1 MTAAGNGHRPHLD
14 GQDRHPGDRSG
25 GLPLPGHERW
35 QPLRAG
41 LVDLFLYDDEEFR
54 FRDGHLLLRGNNG
67 TGKSKVLALMLPFL
81 LDGELAPHR
90 VEPDADPGKRMEWNL
105 LLGGRY
111 QERLG
116 YTWLELGRL
125 AEDGSPAYLTLGC
138 GLKAVAGRGIAARWF
153 FVTTRRVGVDLRLV
167 SQVGTA
173 LVRDRLVEALG
184 DSGRVF
190 DHAEAYRRAVDEH
203 LFHLGPERYDALV
216 NLLIQLRAPQLS
228 KRPDADKLSRALSQA
243 LGPVDQAVLADVAES
258 FHDLEQQR
266 DELRGLQETRG
277 HVERFLGRY
286 RHYARIA
293 ARRQAAE
300 LRAAQ
305 SAYEATNRQLV
316 AVRHD
321 LLGARE
327 AEAATA
333 AALELSERDLG
344 AARAAVQEL
353 AAAPEIQR
361 LDRAEELAR
370 LARAAADRT
379 RRLHDDAERL
389 RDRRE
394 TDRDRAAA
402 AASASRAAVA
412 AAVEA
417 SGRAADA
424 AGTRRDHDALLAPL
438 ALPDGGG
445 EPSAGVEEA
454 ALGRVRNAVAAT
466 ADRREQAIGHV
477 RALAERA
484 TGAAGRLAAEHR
496 RLNDLAAERDQ
507 AAEHRRDAEE
517 AVAEEARALVDAW
530 RRYAAALTEVRLEQE
545 HPPAGLDGILADL
558 EDWTGTLAGAS
569 PARAALAAA
578 AGTTRNRLAEARATA
593 LSQLGAAATAL
604 EALVEQRE
612 RLERGEHEQP
622 PAPYTRPAGVRDGRA
637 GAPLWQVV
645 DFREGVGDGERAGL
659 EAALE
664 AAGLL
669 DAWVTPD
676 GRLLAPGTHDVVVTA
691 GTPARQNLGAVLA
704 PAIDRDDPQ
713 AAALS
718 EIAVG
723 AVLAGIGLGPGPGGE
738 GDAGTWVE
746 PTGRW
751 RLGVA
756 EGAWAKPAAR
766 FVGRG
771 AREAARRQ
779 RLADLAGEIAG
790 AEAAVGAAETARDAV
805 EARQRALDAE
815 LARVPDEQP
824 LRDAHAAA
832 TAAAT
837 DLVQREER
845 VTAQEAAVAVA
856 TAAARTAGEDRD
868 QAAAD
873 LSLPTT
879 LDALQEVRDAVGA
892 YRAAVATLWPE
903 ARGHGDRLRGLHA
916 AAAELAEAAA
926 DARSRAEEA
935 RSTAAEA
942 HAAERRR
949 DTLRDSIGATV
960 AELLAKLEATKA
972 EVAHLEGE
980 SKRLRREHLALTKQV
995 GNAEG
1000 QEQQLAAKLD
1010 EDTGRRGA
1018 AAAAFQRFATTGLLL
1033 LAVPELDLPDP
1044 ATAWAPDPT
1053 VRLAR
1058 RVEQALA
1065 EVDADDAAWDRV
1077 QRDLTH
1083 RFKELAD
1090 ALSRYGHEAT
1100 ADLAE
1105 DRYIVS
1111 VVFQG
1116 QRRTPDE
1123 LVGLLGDEVAH
1134 RERVLSAKERELLE
1148 EHLVNEVAS
1157 QLQELIA
1164 DAEDQTRRMNDELE
1178 ERPTSIGMKLR
1189 FRWEPL
1195 PDGPA
1200 GLAEAR
1206 RRLLRQA
1213 SDAWSAEDRAAVGA
1227 FLQERIAAERARDES
1242 GTWLEHLTA
1251 ALDYRA
1257 WHKFTIERWQDG
1269 RWRSAAGPASSGERV
1284 LTVTLP
1290 LFAAASAHYRSAQPA
1305 APRLVMLDE
1314 AFAGVD
1320 DDARAKCM
1328 GLLATFDLDFVM
1340 TSEREWGC
1348 YPTVPGLAIHQL
1360 SRREGI
1366 DAIHITR
1373 WEWDGRARSRV
1384 EATPRA
1390 WRPGDG
1396 RDDNGDDERPQGME
1410 PLW

>member
-1 MTAAGNGHRPHLD
+1 MNDGSRCGPALSTCSSTTTRSFASATATCCCAATTAPASPRCSRSCCRSCWTASWPPIGSSPTPTRASGWSGTSCSAVATRSGSATPGWSSAASPRMAAPRTSPSAAASRPSPAAGSPPAGSSSPR
-14 GQDRHPGDRSG
+14 G
-25 GLPLPGHERW
+25 GSVW
-35 QPLRAG
+35 TCAW
-41 LVDLFLYDDEEFR
+41 
-54 FRDGHLLLRGNNG
+54 
-67 TGKSKVLALMLPFL
+67 S
-81 LDGELAPHR
+81 
-90 VEPDADPGKRMEWNL
+90 
-105 LLGGRY
+105 
-111 QERLG
+111 
-116 YTWLELGRL
+116 
-125 AEDGSPAYLTLGC
+125 
-138 GLKAVAGRGIAARWF
+138 ARWAPRSS
-153 FVTTRRVGVDLRLV
+153 VTGSSRRWAIPAG
-167 SQVGTA
+167 SSTTP
-173 LVRDRLVEALG
+173 
-184 DSGRVF
+184 
-190 DHAEAYRRAVDEH
+190 RRT
-203 LFHLGPERYDALV
+203 GER
-216 NLLIQLRAPQLS
+216 
-228 KRPDADKLSRALSQA
+228 SRALSQA

-321 LLGARE
+321 LVGARE

-402 AASASRAAVA
+402 AASASRAAVT

-417 SGRAADA
+417 SGLAADA

-723 AVLAGIGLGPGPGGE
+723 AVLAGIGLGPRPGGE

-756 EGAWAKPAAR
+756 EGAWR
-766 FVGRG
+766 S
-771 AREAARRQ
+771 
-779 RLADLAGEIAG
+779 
-790 AEAAVGAAETARDAV
+790 
-805 EARQRALDAE
+805 
-815 LARVPDEQP
+815 
-824 LRDAHAAA
+824 
-832 TAAAT
+832 
-837 DLVQREER
+837 EE
-845 VTAQEAAVAVA
+845 
-856 TAAARTAGEDRD
+856 
-868 QAAAD
+868 
-873 LSLPTT
+873 
-879 LDALQEVRDAVGA
+879 
-892 YRAAVATLWPE
+892 
-903 ARGHGDRLRGLHA
+903 
-916 AAAELAEAAA
+916 
-926 DARSRAEEA
+926 
-935 RSTAAEA
+935 
-942 HAAERRR
+942 
-949 DTLRDSIGATV
+949 
-960 AELLAKLEATKA
+960 
-972 EVAHLEGE
+972 
-980 SKRLRREHLALTKQV
+980 
-995 GNAEG
+995 
-1000 QEQQLAAKLD
+1000 
-1010 EDTGRRGA
+1010 
-1018 AAAAFQRFATTGLLL
+1018 
-1033 LAVPELDLPDP
+1033 
-1044 ATAWAPDPT
+1044 
-1053 VRLAR
+1053 
-1058 RVEQALA
+1058 
-1065 EVDADDAAWDRV
+1065 
-1077 QRDLTH
+1077 
-1083 RFKELAD
+1083 
-1090 ALSRYGHEAT
+1090 
-1100 ADLAE
+1100 
-1105 DRYIVS
+1105 
-1111 VVFQG
+1111 
-1116 QRRTPDE
+1116 
-1123 LVGLLGDEVAH
+1123 
-1134 RERVLSAKERELLE
+1134 
-1148 EHLVNEVAS
+1148 
-1157 QLQELIA
+1157 
-1164 DAEDQTRRMNDELE
+1164 
-1178 ERPTSIGMKLR
+1178 
-1189 FRWEPL
+1189 
-1195 PDGPA
+1195 
-1200 GLAEAR
+1200 
-1206 RRLLRQA
+1206 
-1213 SDAWSAEDRAAVGA
+1213 
-1227 FLQERIAAERARDES
+1227 
-1242 GTWLEHLTA
+1242 
-1251 ALDYRA
+1251 
-1257 WHKFTIERWQDG
+1257 
-1269 RWRSAAGPASSGERV
+1269 
-1284 LTVTLP
+1284 
-1290 LFAAASAHYRSAQPA
+1290 
-1305 APRLVMLDE
+1305 
-1314 AFAGVD
+1314 
-1320 DDARAKCM
+1320 
-1328 GLLATFDLDFVM
+1328 
-1340 TSEREWGC
+1340 
-1348 YPTVPGLAIHQL
+1348 
-1360 SRREGI
+1360 
-1366 DAIHITR
+1366 
-1373 WEWDGRARSRV
+1373 
-1384 EATPRA
+1384 
-1390 WRPGDG
+1390 
-1396 RDDNGDDERPQGME
+1396 
-1410 PLW
+1410 

>member
-1 MTAAGNGHRPHLD
+1 MSAAGNGQRPHQD
-14 GQDRHPGDRSG
+14 GEDRRLADRSG
-25 GLPLPGHERW
+25 RLPLPGQQRW

-125 AEDGSPAYLTLGC
+125 GDDGSPAYLTLGC

-153 FVTTRRVGVDLRLV
+153 FITTRRVGVDLRLV

-184 DSGRVF
+184 DCGRVF

-203 LFHLGPERYDALV
+203 LFHLGPERYDALI

-243 LGPVDQAVLADVAES
+243 LAPVDQAVLADVAAS

-266 DELRGLQETRG
+266 DELRGLQETRD

-305 SAYEATNRQLV
+305 SAYEATNRQLA

-321 LLGARE
+321 LGGARE

-333 AALELSERDLG
+333 TALELSERDLG
-344 AARAAVQEL
+344 AARAAAQEL

-361 LDRAEELAR
+361 LDRAEELAGF
-370 LARAAADRT
+370 ARAAADRT

-389 RDRRE
+389 QDRRQTE
-394 TDRDRAAA
+394 RNRAAA
-402 AASASRAAVA
+402 AAAASRAAVA

-417 SGRAADA
+417 SAQAADA
-424 AGTRRDHDALLAPL
+424 AGTRRDHDTMLAPL

-445 EPSAGVEEA
+445 EPPTGVGEA
-454 ALGRVRNAVAAT
+454 ALGRARDAVAAT

-484 TGAAGRLAAEHR
+484 AGAADRLAAEHR

-507 AAEHRRDAEE
+507 AAERRRDAEG
-517 AVAEEARALVDAW
+517 AVAEEAQALVDAW
-530 RRYAAALTEVRLEQE
+530 RRYAAALTEVRLE
-545 HPPAGLDGILADL
+545 HPAADLDGILADL

-593 LSQLGAAATAL
+593 LAELEAATTAL
-604 EALVEQRE
+604 ADLVEQRE

-622 PAPYTRPAGVRDGRA
+622 PAPYTRPAGVRAGRA

-645 DFREGVGDGERAGL
+645 DFREGVGTGERAGL

-664 AAGLL
+664 ASGLL

-691 GTPARQNLGAVLA
+691 GTPATPNLGAVLA
-704 PAIDRDDPQ
+704 PAIDREDPQ

-718 EIAVG
+718 ETAVG
-723 AVLAGIGLGPGPGGE
+723 AVLTGIGLGPGPGGE

-779 RLADLAGEIAG
+779 RLADLVREIAS
-790 AEAAVGAAETARDAV
+790 AEAAVGTAETLRDAV

-832 TAAAT
+832 TATAA
-837 DLVQREER
+837 DLVLREER

-856 TAAARTAGEDRD
+856 AAAARTAGEDRD

-879 LDALQEVRDAVGA
+879 VDALQAVRDALGA

-903 ARGHGDRLRGLHA
+903 ARGHGDRLHGLHSA
-916 AAAELAEAAA
+916 ATELAEAAA

-960 AELLAKLEATKA
+960 AELLAKLQATKA
-972 EVAHLEGE
+972 EIAQLEAE
-980 SKRLRREHLALTKQV
+980 SKRLGREHLALTKQV

-1000 QEQQLAAKLD
+1000 QEHQLAAKLD
-1010 EDTGRRGA
+1010 EDAGRRVA
-1018 AAAAFQRFATTGLLL
+1018 AASAFQRFTATGLLS
-1033 LAVPELDLPDP
+1033 LAVPDMDLPDP

-1065 EVDADDAAWDRV
+1065 EVDADDAAWERV

-1083 RFKELAD
+1083 RLKELAD
-1090 ALSRYGHEAT
+1090 ALSRHGHEAT

-1123 LVGLLGDEVAH
+1123 LLGLLGDEVAH

-1164 DAEDQTRRMNDELE
+1164 DAEDQTRRMNDELD
-1178 ERPTSIGMKLR
+1178 ERPTSTGMKLR

-1195 PDGPA
+1195 ADGPT

-1290 LFAAASAHYRSAQPA
+1290 LFAAASAHYRSAHPA
-1305 APRLVMLDE
+1305 APRLVLLDE

-1320 DDARAKCM
+1320 DDARASCM

-1366 DAIHITR
+1366 DAVHLTR

-1384 EATPRA
+1384 EVPPLVS
-1390 WRPGDG
+1390 RPGD
-1396 RDDNGDDERPQGME
+1396 DEPPQGME

>member
-1 MTAAGNGHRPHLD
+1 MVEERRRALRALLRHPLLTRAGPDPAAFGLVRRHAGWLREWLATNAGWSLQVDTGLARLRKLPGRLEDRTRPALAEPARTPFSRRRYVLACLALAALERADAQVTLGWLADRVLALAADPGLADAGFSFALDSREQRGDLVVVARLLLRIQVLAKVAGDEQSFVDASGDALYDVNRRVLAALLVTQRGPSTVAAADLEARLQAITEELVPDSDDGRNRAIRHALARRLLDDPVLYHDELTEPERAYLTRQRGFLVQRVSEATGLVAEVRAEGVAMLDPSSEATDLAMPEEGTEGHGTLLLAEHLAALAREHPGVPVPVAALEARMAALAAEHAAHWRKGSADPGAAAALCRLAIARLEALGLLRRGGGAMTAAGNGHRPHLD

-286 RHYARIA
+286 RHYAHIA

-321 LLGARE
+321 LVGARE

-402 AASASRAAVA
+402 AASASRAAVT

-417 SGRAADA
+417 SGLAADA

-669 DAWVTPD
+669 DAWVAPD

-691 GTPARQNLGAVLA
+691 GTPATQNLAAVLA

-718 EIAVG
+718 EAAVG

-746 PTGRW
+746 PNGRW

-756 EGAWAKPAAR
+756 EGAWAKPTAR

-779 RLADLAGEIAG
+779 RLADLAGEIAS
-790 AEAAVGAAETARDAV
+790 AEAVVGTAETARDAV

-824 LRDAHAAA
+824 LRDAHAAV
-832 TAAAT
+832 TAAAA

-845 VTAQEAAVAVA
+845 VMAQEAAVAVA
-856 TAAARTAGEDRD
+856 AAAARTAGEDRD

-873 LSLPTT
+873 LSLPTA
-879 LDALQEVRDAVGA
+879 LGALQEVRDALGA

-916 AAAELAEAAA
+916 AAAELAEAAT

-980 SKRLRREHLALTKQV
+980 SKRLGREHLALTKQV

-1018 AAAAFQRFATTGLLL
+1018 AAAA
-1033 LAVPELDLPDP
+1033 
-1044 ATAWAPDPT
+1044 
-1053 VRLAR
+1053 
-1058 RVEQALA
+1058 
-1065 EVDADDAAWDRV
+1065 
-1077 QRDLTH
+1077 
-1083 RFKELAD
+1083 
-1090 ALSRYGHEAT
+1090 
-1100 ADLAE
+1100 
-1105 DRYIVS
+1105 
-1111 VVFQG
+1111 
-1116 QRRTPDE
+1116 
-1123 LVGLLGDEVAH
+1123 
-1134 RERVLSAKERELLE
+1134 
-1148 EHLVNEVAS
+1148 
-1157 QLQELIA
+1157 
-1164 DAEDQTRRMNDELE
+1164 
-1178 ERPTSIGMKLR
+1178 
-1189 FRWEPL
+1189 
-1195 PDGPA
+1195 
-1200 GLAEAR
+1200 
-1206 RRLLRQA
+1206 
-1213 SDAWSAEDRAAVGA
+1213 
-1227 FLQERIAAERARDES
+1227 
-1242 GTWLEHLTA
+1242 
-1251 ALDYRA
+1251 
-1257 WHKFTIERWQDG
+1257 
-1269 RWRSAAGPASSGERV
+1269 
-1284 LTVTLP
+1284 
-1290 LFAAASAHYRSAQPA
+1290 
-1305 APRLVMLDE
+1305 
-1314 AFAGVD
+1314 
-1320 DDARAKCM
+1320 
-1328 GLLATFDLDFVM
+1328 
-1340 TSEREWGC
+1340 
-1348 YPTVPGLAIHQL
+1348 
-1360 SRREGI
+1360 
-1366 DAIHITR
+1366 
-1373 WEWDGRARSRV
+1373 
-1384 EATPRA
+1384 
-1390 WRPGDG
+1390 
-1396 RDDNGDDERPQGME
+1396 
-1410 PLW
+1410 